1 MANYTLMRAPERGF
15 WHLQKKK
22 EYVELWLP
30 CLVDNLQ
37 QDLVLLCSDGELQA
51 SQAMLAVLSP
61 TFLLPLMQTQ
71 VSVIFSV
78 YWLTPFLLQACCGC
92 GGRTCAR
99 RSSISLQVE
108 VPRQVTSCW
117 LGSSTF

>member
-30 CLVDNLQ
+30 CLVDNLE

-78 YWLTPFLLQACCGC
+78 YWLTPFLPPGVLWVRWPDLRPSLFHQPA
-92 GGRTCAR
+92 GGAA
-99 RSSISLQVE
+99 
-108 VPRQVTSCW
+108 PP
-117 LGSSTF
+117 GD